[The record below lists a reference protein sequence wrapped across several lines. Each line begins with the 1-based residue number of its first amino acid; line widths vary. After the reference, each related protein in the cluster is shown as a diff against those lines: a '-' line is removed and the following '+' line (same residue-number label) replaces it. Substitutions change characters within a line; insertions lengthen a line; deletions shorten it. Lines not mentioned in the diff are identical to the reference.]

1 MMKIVD
7 ARTREGR
14 RELKTLL
21 ESRRSASPDF
31 ATLKQVLPVVED
43 VLRRGEPAL
52 REYVKRFD
60 VPAVQPQRPKSTS
73 SSKGE
78 RGPGVAG
85 AARFEESA
93 ARRQSSK
100 RTVSLKGVRERYGS
114 APPER
119 QGEQPYYPSKKILI
133 DPRREKPTRVDEE
146 FRRAFRLARQR
157 IEAYHRKQL
166 SYESSGFSF
175 KDSLGISF
183 VEKSVPLDS
192 VGVYVPG
199 GRAFYPSS
207 LLMGVVPAR
216 VAGVPRVVVATPPR
230 AWASSPELRWA
241 ARELGVDEVLLAGGA
256 HGIAGLVSVARVA
269 KIVGP
274 GNRFVAAAKH
284 IVSGLVAVDMPAGPS
299 EVLIVASG
307 DADPSLVAAD
317 LLAQAE
323 HDPDAIC
330 LLFTDSWRLAAAV
343 QVEAALQIGMFE
355 EGLSSKVMRAALR
368 RGGRIFIFKEIS
380 RAVSAGSKV
389 AAEHVQLMGK
399 SAEGFRSKLL
409 PTAGALFIGSSTPTA
424 LGDYVAGPNHVLP
437 TGGAARSFSGL
448 SVRDFL
454 RRGRSVKVPW
464 SAARRLAPP
473 AAVLARF
480 EGLAAHASALDRR
493 AS

>member
-1 MMKIVD
+1 MLKIVET
-7 ARTREGR
+7 RTRAGR
-14 RELKTLL
+14 RELEALL
-21 ESRRSASPDF
+21 KSRRGASPDF

-60 VPAVQPQRPKSTS
+60 LTE
-73 SSKGE
+73 GD
-78 RGPGVAG
+78 G
-85 AARFEESA
+85 
-93 ARRQSSK
+93 K
-100 RTVSLKGVRERYGS
+100 R
-114 APPER
+114 
-119 QGEQPYYPSKKILI
+119 KKILI
-133 DPRREKPTRVDEE
+133 DPRLQKLPRLDASFV
-146 FRRAFRLARQR
+146 RAFRLARRR
-157 IEAYHRKQL
+157 IEAYHRRQL
-166 SYESSGFSF
+166 ASASSGFSF
-175 KDSLGISF
+175 NDSLGVSF

-256 HGIAGLVSVARVA
+256 HGIAGLVSVGGVA

-323 HDPDAIC
+323 HDPDALC
-330 LLFTDSWRLAAAV
+330 LLFTDSK
-343 QVEAALQIGMFE
+343 ALGADVRASVSGQ
-355 EGLSSKVMRAALR
+355 LRSLDSVSSKENSGVARASLLR
-368 RGGRIFIFKEIS
+368 RGRIFTFKEIS
-380 RAVSAGSKV
+380 LAVSAGSQI
-389 AAEHVQLMGK
+389 AA
-399 SAEGFRSKLL
+399 
-409 PTAGALFIGSSTPTA
+409 
-424 LGDYVAGPNHVLP
+424 
-437 TGGAARSFSGL
+437 
-448 SVRDFL
+448 DF
-454 RRGRSVKVPW
+454 PIN
-464 SAARRLAPP
+464 
-473 AAVLARF
+473 
-480 EGLAAHASALDRR
+480 
-493 AS
+493 